1 MSPPSLHS
9 NPSPTT
15 RKHVGTGR
23 EALIH
28 VVHKYLLRIYVVP
41 NTVLGTVD
49 TVLNKTV

>member
-1 MSPPSLHS
+1 MSPPGLHL
-9 NPSPTT
+9 NPVGM
-15 RKHVGTGR
+15 HVGTGR